1 MFFVVLSSA
10 IFLFIACSHSV
21 ININLKLSFRTPQ
34 SIITVVA
41 LMAQG
46 ITDSTIKYHIVN
58 AKNNGVSK
66 DEIAAI
72 QNCNLK
78 SQMIT

>member
-1 MFFVVLSSA
+1 
-10 IFLFIACSHSV
+10 
-21 ININLKLSFRTPQ
+21 
-34 SIITVVA
+34 
-41 LMAQG
+41 MAQG